1 MYSKFPASIAALIV
15 IASTFPGVQTG
26 FAQPLPDSMRTK
38 VDNIFKRWDSAGSPG
53 CVVGM
58 VRNDSLVYA
67 RGYGLANVE
76 DNVPNTPQSVYY
88 ICSLAK
94 QFTGYATVLLA
105 RQGKLKLDDDIHLY
119 LPWMVD
125 FGHKITIRNLLNHT
139 SGIRDE
145 ADMARIS
152 GLPLEGRLTQ
162 QMAIDII
169 KRQQTLNF
177 IPGERYAYSN
187 SNYVL
192 LAEIVKVASGEAFA
206 SYVSDAIFSPLGMAH
221 SGFMVDSRK
230 IVKGRAAGYDRNGS
244 GIYTNAFQYANVLG
258 AGSLFSTVDDMARW
272 AINFYLPR
280 AGDAK
285 DIEQLAQKAKLNN
298 GQENN
303 YALGISVDSSR
314 GWKVYSHNGSLA
326 GYVTHI
332 RVYPDLKMG
341 FIIFSNAG
349 DYRIFNAAASLAGLF
364 IPDNSHKTTISKTSQ
379 TDSAMAILKNPG
391 SLGPL
396 EGDYLAGNGFLR
408 NFSIRDG
415 RFWMNKRILMAQASG
430 DTICELGYPDI
441 KYIFHVSDKETTV
454 DFYHPQLTEPQP
466 LRFVKL
472 VRGLQLSDKELQAF
486 TGTYFSH
493 ELQCSYQ
500 IILKDHQLF
509 YTSNLYPDA
518 KITLMGKDDL
528 LSDYNFFSHV
538 KILRNGASKIVGFE
552 VSNEDTRNLKFGKVE

>member
-1 MYSKFPASIAALIV
+1 MYSKLPASIAALIV

-26 FAQPLPDSMRTK
+26 FAQPLPDSMRVK
-38 VDNIFKRWDSAGSPG
+38 VDNIFKRWDSTGSPG
-53 CVVGM
+53 CVVGI

-94 QFTGYATVLLA
+94 QFTGYAVVLLA

-119 LPWMVD
+119 LPWMAD

-162 QMAIDII
+162 QMAVDII
-169 KRQQTLNF
+169 KRQRTLNF
-177 IPGERYAYSN
+177 IPGEMYGYSN

-192 LAEIVKVASGEAFA
+192 LAEIVKVASGKEFSSFVA
-206 SYVSDAIFSPLGMAH
+206 DAIFSPLGMTH
-221 SGFMVDSRK
+221 SGFMDDSRD
-230 IVKGRAAGYDRNGS
+230 IVKERAAPYYYKDGRSCYNG
-244 GIYTNAFQYANVLG
+244 FQYANVLG

-280 AGDAK
+280 VGDTK
-285 DIEQLAQKAKLNN
+285 DIEQLVQKGKLNN
-298 GQENN
+298 GRENN

-314 GWKVYSHNGSLA
+314 GWKMYSHNGSLA

-332 RVYPDLKMG
+332 RVYPDLKIG

-349 DYRIFNAAASLAGLF
+349 DGRIFSTAESLAGLF
-364 IPDNSHKTTISKTSQ
+364 IPDKFSKTVAQ
-379 TDSAMAILKNPG
+379 IDSSTAFLKNPG
-391 SLGPL
+391 SFRPI
-396 EGDYLAGNGFLR
+396 EGDYLAGNGYLR
-408 NFSIRDG
+408 NFAIRNG
-415 RFWMNKRILMAQASG
+415 QLWMNEGSLMVQASG
-430 DTICELGYPDI
+430 DTICELGYPDF
-441 KYIFHVSDKETTV
+441 KYVFHVNGKESTV
-454 DFYHPQLTEPQP
+454 DFYGPFLREPQP
-466 LRFVKL
+466 LRFIKL
-472 VRGLQLSDKELQAF
+472 VRGLQLSDKELQAY
-486 TGTYFSH
+486 TGIYYSQ
-493 ELQCSYQ
+493 ELLCSNQ
-500 IILKDHQLF
+500 IVIKGHQLF
-509 YTSNLYPDA
+509 YTSNQYPDA

-538 KILRNGASKIVGFE
+538 KILRNGANKIVGFE
-552 VSNEDTRNLKFGKVE
+552 VSNEDTRNLKFDKVE